1 MISFNHEYNV
11 ENLQNAANVACIPIS
26 KLKYRNNEMRSI
38 ELIKIMEEN
47 YSVYEKEQESG
58 LKFGFGKDMELDEL
72 CQFLESK
79 YPDSNFLNV
88 NKNIDPIILIN
99 DRLYDGWKRCILAY
113 AIGQLEVLCACFEV
127 IPYEH
132 YMYITEKDQIEVATK
147 RLENSN
153 ILYTTEYMNDGLIVY
168 FESREEVAKFKKILE

>member
-1 MISFNHEYNV
+1 MISFNNEYNF

-26 KLKYRNNEMRSI
+26 KLKYKHNETRSI

-58 LKFGFGKDMELDEL
+58 LKFGFGKEMELDVL
-72 CQFLESK
+72 YQFLESK

-113 AIGQLEVLCACFEV
+113 AIGQLEVLCACFDV

-132 YMYITEKDQIEVATK
+132 YIYITEQYKIDFAIK
-147 RLENSN
+147 MLDSSN
-153 ILYTTEYMNDGLIVY
+153 VQYTTEYMNEGLIIY
-168 FESREEVAKFKKILE
+168 FDSDEDCSKFKKILE